1 MPTWQDFKKSVKSA
15 FLIFFFVTWHVLSN
29 DRLLKH
35 IYNIVTWHVLSNDR
49 LLKHIYN
56 INLLFFLAFVNNFWK
71 FFAHPSDIVAF

>member
-35 IYNIVTWHVLSNDR
+35 IYNI
-49 LLKHIYN
+49 
-56 INLLFFLAFVNNFWK
+56 NLLFFLTFVNYFWK